1 MIQDLRE
8 YEPQILRYLQ
18 VSPKTQKHRY
28 LHQFPTN
35 SQDPGIFTSGQ
46 RRRLRCR

>member
-18 VSPKTQKHRY
+18 VSPKKQKHQY
-28 LHQFPTN
+28 LHQFPTK
-35 SQDPGIFTSGQ
+35 SQDPGIVTSGQ
-46 RRRLRCR
+46 RGRL